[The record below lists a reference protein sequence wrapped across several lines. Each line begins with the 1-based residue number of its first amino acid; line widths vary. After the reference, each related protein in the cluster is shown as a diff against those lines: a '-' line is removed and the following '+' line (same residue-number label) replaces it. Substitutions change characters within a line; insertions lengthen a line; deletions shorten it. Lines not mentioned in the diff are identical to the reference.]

1 MVRQMSLLLAT
12 LEKANTKVTGVC
24 YKAGNAVSGR
34 PFVRYLAC
42 TFVGDRPL
50 RIGGMG
56 TSWLLGLG
64 WHGIR
69 TSSGIRCKEYQK
81 RQKRGVTGDVRFE
94 RPCCKHTLSA
104 RCQMCRLTSG
114 MFSSLFPHT
123 LSPRLVPVAFLL
135 LVPVPVIGSEMC
147 HVSPTA

>member
-1 MVRQMSLLLAT
+1 MVKQMSLLLAT

-24 YKAGNAVSGR
+24 YKAGNALSGR

-42 TFVGDRPL
+42 TFVSDRPL

-69 TSSGIRCKEYQK
+69 TSSGIRCKEYRK
-81 RQKRGVTGDVRFE
+81 RQKRGVKGDVR
-94 RPCCKHTLSA
+94 LSA